1 MAVATQAANIRFS
14 AGFRRSLIAVAE
26 ALFSTADGPPP
37 AERMTFI
44 LDDVS
49 DFMRH
54 AGKRGRMIYRL
65 ALFAVVWVAPL
76 IRLRRPLHMVPVQER
91 IRRLES
97 IEETV
102 FGLAFF
108 LVKTILC
115 ILYYEHPDAEAELTG
130 GATGCLEPTA

>member
-1 MAVATQAANIRFS
+1 MAVSTGAAEVQFS

-26 ALFSTADGPPP
+26 ALFTGPDGPPP
-37 AERMTFI
+37 AERLTFVVEDI
-44 LDDVS
+44 T
-49 DFMRH
+49 DFLRH

-65 ALFAVVWVAPL
+65 ALFAVVWIAPL
-76 IRLRRPLHMVPVQER
+76 TRLRRPLHAVPVNER
-91 IRRLES
+91 IRRLER
-97 IEETV
+97 IEKTV

-130 GATGCLEPTA
+130 GATGCLEPPQ